1 MSYPGHSSMVSRWLG
16 AAGVALLAVSL
27 RAQEPAAAPAAPP
40 PAPADVPAEPVVRAP
55 AIAAPPAVRRSPL
68 GVLRS
73 GPGAARPMRSQP
85 PVAAATAPVIAAP
98 AATAPATETSASG
111 TNGANGELADDGE
124 AIAPELK
131 FDGSSS
137 DIVLL
142 AYARET
148 KRTLLMAPDVPKVNI
163 TLRSQ
168 TALTRREYLQ
178 AIQTA
183 LNMNGIALLPVGD
196 KFLKVVSAAAY
207 RPSAPQTL
215 FEEPANGQHE
225 ELGEMVSQMVQL
237 KYITIDEVKGV
248 LDGFKR
254 PQGLI
259 LVFERTNSI
268 LITDAAENVNR
279 MLEIIHFLDQP
290 HNAREEV
297 NVRPIKYAK
306 AATIKQRLDEIVAES
321 LKAQQAAKESPQ
333 AKNAGS
339 PGIVRAAAPMVP
351 GVLRSPSMAP
361 AAASPANNA
370 VVEALMDE
378 AERGVIRGKVQIL
391 ADERTNI
398 MIIITPPE
406 NMTFFD
412 RIISVLDIETTPDV
426 GVEVMRLEYA
436 DAEEVAKMLNDL
448 IGNAKTD
455 QPKSTVS
462 GAAGENKAAAGE
474 APKSENLASFA
485 ERMHAAATTAP
496 APVGEAGKSKVG
508 ELSKDNIKI
517 LSNKRTNAV
526 IVMAS
531 KSDTAAIK
539 EIIKGMDIM
548 LSQVLIE
555 TVVLD
560 VSLTKG
566 INTGIS
572 WVQTE
577 VQSAHKG
584 QVTYAGGGGLSALTA
599 PIPGQLLV
607 QGTPTGPGP
616 VAPAGGIVSALPNV
630 APAGGVAYYFSLIG
644 IDVSAVINAASS
656 DNRTKVLTSPVLLT
670 QDNKEATIESKKTVY
685 MTKGSTPVTTGS
697 GLNGVTQTYYQPNV
711 DAKDIGL
718 TVKVTPRINQ
728 KGVVVL
734 HVDET
739 FEDHTGDQ
747 QVPTTAADGTQILQ
761 AWPIISTRKLTA
773 DIAMKSGETVILG
786 GLVTTTK
793 VKNTTKVPILGD
805 IPFIGR
811 YLFGSTDDKD
821 ERTELLV
828 FLTPYVL
835 DTAESMDAEARRR
848 KEYVNAE
855 GLWTKG
861 WSGSKLADES
871 ITQKIKRQKAEHA
884 AAALAART
892 NQPPMVIRSSGVM
905 TSTVTT
911 NTLMPAPAVK

>member
-1 MSYPGHSSMVSRWLG
+1 L
-16 AAGVALLAVSL
+16 GVACAIGLTAWLAP
-27 RAQEPAAAPAAPP
+27 AQDPAPPVDPQDPAPLVDPHNAKWQAAWLAPGQDPAPPAAAPTITTQPAWLAPAPDPAPAPPSAVSLGELTVAPAPP
-40 PAPADVPAEPVVRAP
+40 PAAP
-55 AIAAPPAVRRSPL
+55 AGEPP
-68 GVLRS
+68 
-73 GPGAARPMRSQP
+73 
-85 PVAAATAPVIAAP
+85 AAP
-98 AATAPATETSASG
+98 AGEPAA
-111 TNGANGELADDGE
+111 
-124 AIAPELK
+124 
-131 FDGSSS
+131 
-137 DIVLL
+137 IVLQ
-142 AYARET
+142 AYAQET
-148 KRTLLMAPDVPKVNI
+148 GRTLLMAPDVPKVRI
-163 TLRSQ
+163 TLRPQ

-196 KFLKVVSAAAY
+196 KFLKVVPVAGYRSA
-207 RPSAPQTL
+207 APQTI
-215 FEEPANGQHE
+215 FEEPEGGAHE
-225 ELGEMVSQMVQL
+225 EMGEMISQMVQL
-237 KYITIDEVKGV
+237 KYGTIDEVKGV

-259 LVFERTNSI
+259 LVFERANSI

-279 MLEIIHFLDQP
+279 MLEIIHFMDQP
-290 HNAREEV
+290 NHAREVV
-297 NVRPIKYAK
+297 NVRPIKYAQ
-306 AATIKQRLDEIVAES
+306 AATIKKRLDDIVAES
-321 LKAQQAAKESPQ
+321 LKARQAAKEAPQ
-333 AKNAGS
+333 TKSAGS
-339 PGIVRAAAPMVP
+339 PGIVRTVPVP
-351 GVLRSPSMAP
+351 GVLRPPVSMP
-361 AAASPANNA
+361 AAGAANNPMA
-370 VVEALMDE
+370 EAMMDD
-378 AERGVIRGKVQIL
+378 AKRGVIRGKVQIL

-398 MIIITPPE
+398 LIIITPPE

-448 IGNAKTD
+448 IGNAKAD
-455 QPKSTVS
+455 QQPKTTAQ

-485 ERMHAAATTAP
+485 ERMHAAASTTAP
-496 APVGEAGKSKVG
+496 AAGEPGKSKVG

-539 EIIKGMDIM
+539 EIIKDLDIM

-560 VSLTKG
+560 LSLTKEFT
-566 INTGIS
+566 TGIS

-584 QVTYAGGGGLSALTA
+584 QVTYAGSGGKGPTVIVPAA
-599 PIPGQLLV
+599 GQLLKQGQATTGILPAV
-607 QGTPTGPGP
+607 Q
-616 VAPAGGIVSALPNV
+616 PAGGI
-630 APAGGVAYYFSLIG
+630 AYYFSLAG
-644 IDVSAVINAASS
+644 IDVNAVINAAST
-656 DNRTKVLTSPVLLT
+656 DNRAKVLTSPVLLT

-685 MTKGSTPVTTGS
+685 MTKGSTPVTTGTLS
-697 GLNGVTQTYYQPNV
+697 GSSTTYYQPNV

-728 KGVVVL
+728 KGMVVL

-739 FEDHTGDQ
+739 FEGQTGSQ
-747 QVPTTAADGTQILQ
+747 SVPTTAADGSQIAQ
-761 AWPIISTRKLTA
+761 DWPVISTRKLTA

-793 VKNTTKVPILGD
+793 SKTNNKIPLLGD

-884 AAALAART
+884 AALAART

-911 NTLMPAPAVK
+911 NTLMPAPAAK

>member
-1 MSYPGHSSMVSRWLG
+1 MSHPGHSSMVSRWLG
-16 AAGVALLAVSL
+16 AACLALLAVSL
-27 RAQEPAAAPAAPP
+27 RSQEPAAAPAAPP

-55 AIAAPPAVRRSPL
+55 AITAPPAVRRSPL

-73 GPGAARPMRSQP
+73 GPGAVRPVRTQP
-85 PVAAATAPVIAAP
+85 PGAAATAPVIAAP

-111 TNGANGELADDGE
+111 TNGANGESADDGE

-196 KFLKVVSAAAY
+196 KFLKVVTAAAY

-333 AKNAGS
+333 AKSAGS

-361 AAASPANNA
+361 AAASPANQA

-448 IGNAKTD
+448 IGNAKAD

-462 GAAGENKAAAGE
+462 GAASENKAAAGE

-485 ERMHAAATTAP
+485 ERMRSAASTTAP
-496 APVGEAGKSKVG
+496 AAGEAAKSKVG

-539 EIIKGMDIM
+539 EIIKDMDIM

-560 VSLTKG
+560 VSLTKELS
-566 INTGIS
+566 TGIS
-572 WVQTE
+572 WLQTQMHT
-577 VQSAHKG
+577 VGNSG
-584 QVTYAGGGGLSALTA
+584 VSWVGSGGAGGGTATHPISSPALGSATSLTNAFTGLQYFFTM
-599 PIPGQLLV
+599 
-607 QGTPTGPGP
+607 
-616 VAPAGGIVSALPNV
+616 PN
-630 APAGGVAYYFSLIG
+630 
-644 IDVSAVINAASS
+644 IDVNAVIQAASS
-656 DNRTKVLTSPVLLT
+656 DDRTKVLTSPVLLT

-685 MTKGSTPVTTGS
+685 LTKGSTPVTTGTLS
-697 GLNGVTQTYYQPNV
+697 GSSTTYYQPNV
-711 DAKDIGL
+711 DAKDIGI

-728 KGVVVL
+728 KGMVVL

-739 FEDHTGDQ
+739 FEGQTGSQ
-747 QVPTTAADGTQILQ
+747 SVPTTAADGSQIAQ
-761 AWPIISTRKLTA
+761 DWPVISTRKLTA

-786 GLVTTTK
+786 GLVTTSK
-793 VKNTTKVPILGD
+793 AKNTTKVPLLGD

-848 KEYVNAE
+848 KEHANAE

-861 WSGSKLADES
+861 WSNSKLADES
-871 ITQKIKRQKAEHA
+871 IAQKIKRQMAEHA

-905 TSTVTT
+905 C
-911 NTLMPAPAVK
+911 P